1 MQCAACNEEYPEA
14 LDECPQCR
22 TAEPAHTNITPPEL
36 TVLEV
41 HVAPHAARQNDA
53 PAMTDNSNVTTQSA
67 NSSTL
72 IEFPGVNRNRPAWRK
87 ELSERFR
94 EIQQRRARE
103 SDNEGAETERRPAT
117 AQTFSAPNDAR
128 AASHAQA
135 SESAA
140 AKQLGL
146 VPTPDEPEINPLVA
160 AALRRIERARA
171 STHAQPVARQGSGRT
186 HAATAAARVVEEEPE
201 QMLDPE
207 SAAHPTHAE
216 HKASAGA
223 AQAKRTSRRA
233 ERVESESD
241 AARHAPLAV
250 VQTKRHAEQKQD
262 VRADAASLKTDAVET
277 KATAHVT
284 MGTAVTTEA
293 AASVETFKKSEVSH
307 APEQSAQSAQSV
319 MTAEAQADAARQ
331 PRHITGVLDEF
342 WLERQGIELL
352 PKVDAPEL
360 TYDDRAPR
368 TKRIAAAVVD
378 LVMVAFLSAPFAAAI
393 ELTISNWGDP
403 RVSGSMALIVALV
416 MFLYHTCSI
425 ALAGRTLGMSL
436 CGLHAVDARKAIVPT
451 TGQCMRRAVVYMLSL
466 ATFGLGLLYSFF
478 DAEGRTAHDIL
489 SGTVI
494 VRK

>member
-22 TAEPAHTNITPPEL
+22 TVEPAHINTPPDV
-36 TVLEV
+36 TVVEV
-41 HVAPHAARQNDA
+41 PGASHVARQADA
-53 PAMTDNSNVTTQSA
+53 PAMTDNSNVTTRNTQSA
-67 NSSTL
+67 NNSTL

-94 EIQQRRARE
+94 EIQQRRAR
-103 SDNEGAETERRPAT
+103 DADLEGVETERQPSG
-117 AQTFSAPNDAR
+117 QTFSAPEDAR
-128 AASHAQA
+128 TTAPAKTL
-135 SESAA
+135 ESAT

-146 VPTPDEPEINPLVA
+146 VPTPDEPELNPLVA

-171 STHAQPVARQGSGRT
+171 SAHAQPVARQGSGRA

-207 SAAHPTHAE
+207 STTQPAHPE
-216 HKASAGA
+216 RNAGTTA

-233 ERVESESD
+233 ERAEAEAD
-241 AARHAPLAV
+241 AARHTPLVV
-250 VQTKRHAEQKQD
+250 VQPKQQAEQKQD
-262 VRADAASLKTDAVET
+262 VRAEPAALKTDAVET
-277 KATAHVT
+277 KATTHASTVT
-284 MGTAVTTEA
+284 VATAE
-293 AASVETFKKSEVSH
+293 AASVVETTKKSEVSH
-307 APEQSAQSAQSV
+307 AVEQMAQSA
-319 MTAEAQADAARQ
+319 MTAEAQADAAKQ

-352 PKVDAPEL
+352 PKVEAPEL

-368 TKRIAAAVVD
+368 AKRIAAALVD
-378 LVMVAFLSAPFAAAI
+378 LVLVAFLSAPFAAAI

-416 MFLYHTCSI
+416 MFLYHTCSV

-436 CGLHAVDARKAIVPT
+436 CGLHAVDARKANVPT

-466 ATFGLGLLYSFF
+466 ATFGLGLLYSLF

-489 SGTVI
+489 SGTV
-494 VRK
+494 VVKK